1 MLLLAAV
8 ALLAAGGW
16 APAAAQSPTDGTV
29 AVAGARSTDWSALGR
44 LYVNNGSGNVG
55 IGTFDH
61 SALPAEKL
69 DIQGNTKLTGSL
81 IFNRGTAGNEVQLH
95 SALADSLTFKD
106 LASGT
111 PLLQFDTNSK
121 YVRVV
126 RPLQFNATGA
136 DGNQIIIPTAHSLAL
151 NIVADGDGRSLA
163 NFRTGADEKFELHT
177 KMAFTNVTAPP
188 QIEIPDGFA
197 RSLEFVSGLNTRFLY
212 FDTSDTREPGGSG
225 PRIVAEQPLH
235 VEGGIFVPA
244 DFNVTVV
251 GDQESA
257 VSGSI
262 FTDIPNSKVYVITQ
276 SEQERFKIDGSG
288 QLEFTSNVDQQI
300 KVTSGGAMTLKTK
313 DAAEFELLQG
323 SNERL
328 KVHSNGNLVID
339 TPDVHSKGTLQVDQ
353 GATFNDQVAQTDV
366 TESTS
371 PTTGAFVTAGGLGV
385 AKDAFFGASVS
396 VATDQDIQGA
406 LSVFYGITVNGDSA
420 ITSDTAAESTATAA
434 LTVTGGVGVGE
445 SMYLGKDLK
454 VLGESDADPLALDAG
469 SLVVSGGVTIAKQ
482 AVIGSTVTANADVAV
497 LSNAAAATNND
508 AALTIN
514 GGVGIGKN
522 AIIAGTVDV
531 EDTTDSINS
540 TSGAVTVAGGLG
552 VAGASNFGSK
562 MHVEDMTQS
571 MSTTTGSITTKGGMG
586 IAKDVFI
593 GGSTDVAGDV
603 DVQQSLSVFYNLEV
617 AEKTTIGAVTT
628 VTDTTDADFLGVGSV
643 RTSGGLSVGL
653 KTVVGGTVTVLDAT
667 DAASLTAASLT
678 TAGGLGVGKDAKVG
692 GDVEIKGTTQSTSS
706 STGSLTTDG
715 GLGVALDAFIDGELT
730 VGGKLTVASMDV
742 DQLTVNGTDDST
754 SSATGA
760 LTTLGGMG
768 VAKSLSV
775 GDNVVVEGTTDST
788 SVTTGSLRTAG
799 GLGVAKDAYLG
810 GSINVAED
818 ATVTG
823 ALTVENTTVVGTM
836 DADPAS
842 LTAGS
847 VVIAGGVSVAKQ
859 AVIGSTV
866 TANAD
871 VAVLGTD
878 PAVTNSNATLTV
890 GGGVGIGKNAIIAGT
905 VEVEDT
911 TASADSASGAVT
923 VAGGLG
929 VAGAS
934 NFGSK
939 MHVEDMTQSMSTT
952 TGSITT
958 KGGMGIA
965 KDVFIGG
972 STDVAGDVDVQQS
985 LSVFYNLEVAE
996 KTTIG
1001 AVTTVTDTTDADFLG
1016 VGSVRTSG
1024 GLSVGLKTVVG
1035 GTVTVLDATDAAS
1048 LTAASLTT
1056 AGGLGVGKDAKVGGD
1071 VEIKGTT
1078 QSTSSSTGSLTTD
1091 GGLGVALD
1099 AFVDGSVTVGE
1110 DLTVTNVTLRTGG
1123 ALVLEDA
1130 EDSTGSATGSITTA
1144 GGLGVAKAAHIGGEV
1159 VVEDQTNSMS
1169 VTTGSI
1175 HTAGGLGVKL
1185 DTFIG
1190 GALDVNDDVDIGG
1203 ALSVFYNL
1211 NVAQMGTVAGQL
1223 KTTDTTDST
1232 DVNTAALASAGGL
1245 SVKKSSTF
1253 GGTLNVLDTTATSI
1267 ESAGG
1272 LKLGTGAEVGGVLE
1286 VTDTTAATD
1295 SATASAV
1302 FSGGVGVAGG
1312 VVVDG
1317 VVKGN
1322 GLLEITDDT
1331 EATSITDASVTTA
1344 GGLGVAKQA
1353 KIGGS
1358 VEITDS
1364 GAANSTAT
1372 GSFVTAG
1379 GLGVAK
1385 NVITGGTVKVEDTS
1399 QSYSTST
1406 GAITTLGGLGVKR
1419 DAFFGASVDVAV
1431 DADIQ
1436 GSLSVFYGLSVA
1448 QSSELGGTVTVT
1460 DLTDSMSKASGSVV
1474 TAGGLGV
1481 GLSAN
1486 VGGTLSVKDVTDAT
1500 STSSAA
1506 VTVLGGLAVGKAVKA
1521 GGTLEVTDTTESTGT
1536 TAGAVTTAGGVGVA
1550 KNLNV
1555 GGAVEV
1561 DGTVTSNDRV
1571 IVTEATEAA
1580 NSTSGSVTT
1589 AGGLGVAKNV
1599 VVGGTIKVD
1608 DTTQVTGPTSASVIT
1623 DGGVYVA
1630 KDAVVAGNADIT
1642 GNTDVGG
1649 LLSVF
1654 YGLAVAQE
1662 TDLSGVTT
1670 FHDFTD
1676 ASTVRAAS
1684 VVMKGGLGVG
1694 KKMVLGGTLTV
1705 NDATEA
1711 TSTYN
1716 AAVTVS
1722 GGVGVAK
1729 DAYVGGSLYTTS
1741 LTTSSG
1747 EDLSVSS
1754 MGKIDVTSNNE
1765 EEIALVH
1772 DSVKRVHVQSSGK
1785 VKVEGKG
1792 VELTGP
1798 GDHVINAVSDSS
1810 QSPRIEFQLSGATRL
1825 SLEPEGAV
1833 HVNTSTNT
1841 DFKVESGG
1849 GIRMFTA
1856 ADHDF
1861 YLESGGGFEHF
1872 QPNNKD
1878 FAVKVAQQEIFKY
1891 QASSGSLY
1899 VDTNEANGTS
1909 PRLYLRG
1916 QGINLNGRGGSLN
1929 VNSYGINIQA
1939 CGLRRDDSGNLFS
1952 DCTSASF
1959 EGTNVMI
1966 KSIAANQGKVE
1977 IQSTNDGGEIDIK
1990 SKNELSIQSY
2000 GNDSSGVTIT
2010 AGHDSPANFLV
2021 QQEQA
2026 VLGTFFASERMKIDS
2041 SGGFTV
2047 THLEGSKFT
2056 VKMEASASNQA
2067 DLTAHMSL
2075 LDGYMDVLKVKKTLS
2090 SSAWATVARVTMDM
2104 GESAF
2109 IEVFVSGGFEISGST
2124 KPAAA
2129 KLYLYAVHFG
2139 GADPEPDGTTRTG
2152 AMNNTAGATTLTSA
2166 SDSYLPTS
2174 DYDFIGRVVP
2184 ENSGSATKYFD
2195 VQLMLDGYT
2204 GGATGSVAGSYIIT
2218 KIHGNYNSVTD
2229 GSS

>member
-1 MLLLAAV
+1 M
-8 ALLAAGGW
+8 
-16 APAAAQSPTDGTV
+16 
-29 AVAGARSTDWSALGR
+29 
-44 LYVNNGSGNVG
+44 
-55 IGTFDH
+55 
-61 SALPAEKL
+61 
-69 DIQGNTKLTGSL
+69 
-81 IFNRGTAGNEVQLH
+81 
-95 SALADSLTFKD
+95 
-106 LASGT
+106 
-111 PLLQFDTNSK
+111 
-121 YVRVV
+121 
-126 RPLQFNATGA
+126 
-136 DGNQIIIPTAHSLAL
+136 
-151 NIVADGDGRSLA
+151 
-163 NFRTGADEKFELHT
+163 
-177 KMAFTNVTAPP
+177 
-188 QIEIPDGFA
+188 
-197 RSLEFVSGLNTRFLY
+197 
-212 FDTSDTREPGGSG
+212 
-225 PRIVAEQPLH
+225 
-235 VEGGIFVPA
+235 
-244 DFNVTVV
+244 
-251 GDQESA
+251 
-257 VSGSI
+257 
-262 FTDIPNSKVYVITQ
+262 
-276 SEQERFKIDGSG
+276 
-288 QLEFTSNVDQQI
+288 
-300 KVTSGGAMTLKTK
+300 
-313 DAAEFELLQG
+313 
-323 SNERL
+323 
-328 KVHSNGNLVID
+328 
-339 TPDVHSKGTLQVDQ
+339 
-353 GATFNDQVAQTDV
+353 
-366 TESTS
+366 
-371 PTTGAFVTAGGLGV
+371 
-385 AKDAFFGASVS
+385 
-396 VATDQDIQGA
+396 
-406 LSVFYGITVNGDSA
+406 
-420 ITSDTAAESTATAA
+420 
-434 LTVTGGVGVGE
+434 
-445 SMYLGKDLK
+445 
-454 VLGESDADPLALDAG
+454 
-469 SLVVSGGVTIAKQ
+469 
-482 AVIGSTVTANADVAV
+482 
-497 LSNAAAATNND
+497 
-508 AALTIN
+508 
-514 GGVGIGKN
+514 
-522 AIIAGTVDV
+522 
-531 EDTTDSINS
+531 
-540 TSGAVTVAGGLG
+540 
-552 VAGASNFGSK
+552 
-562 MHVEDMTQS
+562 
-571 MSTTTGSITTKGGMG
+571 
-586 IAKDVFI
+586 
-593 GGSTDVAGDV
+593 
-603 DVQQSLSVFYNLEV
+603 
-617 AEKTTIGAVTT
+617 
-628 VTDTTDADFLGVGSV
+628 
-643 RTSGGLSVGL
+643 
-653 KTVVGGTVTVLDAT
+653 
-667 DAASLTAASLT
+667 
-678 TAGGLGVGKDAKVG
+678 
-692 GDVEIKGTTQSTSS
+692 
-706 STGSLTTDG
+706 
-715 GLGVALDAFIDGELT
+715 
-730 VGGKLTVASMDV
+730 
-742 DQLTVNGTDDST
+742 
-754 SSATGA
+754 
-760 LTTLGGMG
+760 
-768 VAKSLSV
+768 
-775 GDNVVVEGTTDST
+775 
-788 SVTTGSLRTAG
+788 
-799 GLGVAKDAYLG
+799 
-810 GSINVAED
+810 
-818 ATVTG
+818 
-823 ALTVENTTVVGTM
+823 
-836 DADPAS
+836 
-842 LTAGS
+842 
-847 VVIAGGVSVAKQ
+847 
-859 AVIGSTV
+859 
-866 TANAD
+866 
-871 VAVLGTD
+871 
-878 PAVTNSNATLTV
+878 
-890 GGGVGIGKNAIIAGT
+890 
-905 VEVEDT
+905 
-911 TASADSASGAVT
+911 
-923 VAGGLG
+923 
-929 VAGAS
+929 
-934 NFGSK
+934 
-939 MHVEDMTQSMSTT
+939 
-952 TGSITT
+952 
-958 KGGMGIA
+958 
-965 KDVFIGG
+965 
-972 STDVAGDVDVQQS
+972 
-985 LSVFYNLEVAE
+985 
-996 KTTIG
+996 
-1001 AVTTVTDTTDADFLG
+1001 
-1016 VGSVRTSG
+1016 
-1024 GLSVGLKTVVG
+1024 
-1035 GTVTVLDATDAAS
+1035 
-1048 LTAASLTT
+1048 
-1056 AGGLGVGKDAKVGGD
+1056 
-1071 VEIKGTT
+1071 
-1078 QSTSSSTGSLTTD
+1078 
-1091 GGLGVALD
+1091 
-1099 AFVDGSVTVGE
+1099 DGSVTVGE

-2204 GGATGSVAGSYIIT
+2204 GGATGSVANSYIIT